1 MPLLEIR
8 FKVSHNCPIGNI
20 SRRYPFLKMFE
31 WCNRE
36 HEVLELVMGKREEG
50 PAIMGEL
57 KAASEVIDSFS
68 DGDRAHVVTKMCTC
82 ALPGSVSRHLDDLSL
97 LQLDPVV
104 YEQGWEYYRII
115 AFHNDAVS
123 ELMKRMKDEG
133 FQVEITRKTP
143 FKGSITGALS
153 LTADALFSGLTEKQM
168 DALVAAYIQ
177 GYFSFPRRT
186 DVKTMAARMHV
197 PRTTFVEH
205 LKKAENKVVV
215 GLIPYI
221 QVSRRAAALAGEG
234 VSAGVSSG

>member
-1 MPLLEIR
+1 MHLMPLLEIR
-8 FKVSHNCPIGNI
+8 FKVSHDCPFGNI
-20 SRRYPFLKMFE
+20 SRKYPSLKMFE

-36 HEVLELVMGKREEG
+36 HEVLEFVLKDGKDYQ
-50 PAIMGEL
+50 AIMNEI
-57 KAASEVIDSFS
+57 KASAEIVNAVS
-68 DGDRAHVVTKMCTC
+68 DGDRVHIITKICTC
-82 ALPGSVSRHLDDLSL
+82 TQPGSVSRHLDDLSI

-104 YEQGWEYYRII
+104 YEKGWEHFRII
-115 AFHNDAVS
+115 AFNNDAVS

-133 FQVEITRKTP
+133 FLVEITRKKP

-153 LTADALFSGLTEKQM
+153 LTADALFSNLTEKQM
-168 DALVAAYIQ
+168 DALVTAYIQ

-186 DVKTMAARMHV
+186 DVQTMAARMHV

-221 QVSRRAAALAGEG
+221 QIFRSAAAVVDNAQI
-234 VSAGVSSG
+234 AT